1 LGAGPPGAIQPLI
14 GAAWR
19 PGAIPVESAICSLRI
34 RIRGAEKRQAAL
46 FMVRAARKTKRG
58 IPLAGVS
65 CHIPAMR
72 FHASCAARRVPG
84 ADFAGVLLC
93 GPAGG
98 GKSDLLL
105 RLLRHGFG
113 LVADDQVL
121 VVDGVATAPA
131 ALAGMLEVRGL
142 GIFRLPFIAAAPLR
156 LVVRLGVN
164 TARLPE
170 PELDAVLGLPV
181 VTIDPAAASA
191 PERVA
196 LALDAAC
203 GLAVPVVGAFA
214 V

>member
-1 LGAGPPGAIQPLI
+1 
-14 GAAWR
+14 
-19 PGAIPVESAICSLRI
+19 
-34 RIRGAEKRQAAL
+34 
-46 FMVRAARKTKRG
+46 
-58 IPLAGVS
+58 
-65 CHIPAMR
+65 MR
-72 FHASCAARRVPG
+72 LHASCAARPGPG

-93 GPAGG
+93 GPAGS

-121 VVDGVATAPA
+121 VEDGVAAAPA
-131 ALAGMLEVRGL
+131 VLAGMLEVRGL
-142 GIFRLPFIAAAPLR
+142 GLFRLPFIAAVPLR

-164 TARLPE
+164 PVRLPE
-170 PELDAVLGLPV
+170 PETDAVLGLPV

-203 GLAVPVVGAFA
+203 GEVVPIVGAFA

>member
-1 LGAGPPGAIQPLI
+1 
-14 GAAWR
+14 
-19 PGAIPVESAICSLRI
+19 
-34 RIRGAEKRQAAL
+34 
-46 FMVRAARKTKRG
+46 
-58 IPLAGVS
+58 
-65 CHIPAMR
+65 MR
-72 FHASCAARRVPG
+72 FHASCAARPGLG

-93 GPAGG
+93 GPAGS

-105 RLLRHGFG
+105 RLLRHGFS

-121 VVDGVATAPA
+121 VENRIASAPA

-164 TARLPE
+164 PVRLPE
-170 PELDAVLGLPV
+170 PELDEGLGLPV
-181 VTIDPAAASA
+181 VAIDPAAASA

-203 GLAVPVVGAFA
+203 GLAVPIVGAFA
-214 V
+214 A